1 MKGKLIFLSISA
13 LLGMVSAMEGI
24 MGIGLFLLYLLV
36 FIFVKITPV
45 KWLSINGIFFLL
57 FYIVA
62 DYTEQVNHTNLF
74 PEKTVFQIQ
83 FSDRIKI
90 DGDRMR
96 AIVNELD
103 TKEKLNLNYKIPSE
117 LEKEWL
123 IHSQHLKKICTV
135 SGKLTPPK
143 TARNANAFNYQA
155 YLNHKHIFWELE
167 AVELNLE
174 NCQFRPLSIFDYVK
188 GWRVKGITLI
198 NDSFSSSTAPL
209 AAALIF
215 GTQDYLPEEL
225 LSSYQKIG
233 VVHIISI
240 SGLHV
245 ALLVGMVFY
254 LGIRFGLVRERLIWT
269 MILILPF
276 YAILTGASPSVNRSV
291 LMTMI
296 VLLASH
302 KKFTTRLHSIDG
314 LCLSFLL
321 MTILDPHIIYDIGF
335 QLSYIVTFSLLLS
348 LSIMSRFPSSFIKII
363 ITSYIAQLSSLPLLL
378 YYFFEVPLISILA
391 NMIFV
396 PLYSFVLLPGLL
408 FLFLIQF
415 VSPELFRFLS
425 AILSYLIGRSD
436 QLATLFAS
444 FNWTRI
450 VTGRPSKGFLFIY
463 GTVIIFSF
471 IWWEQKKHK
480 YIAFFLPWLIIV
492 AQLLSPIISEE
503 GEITAIDVGQG
514 DSILIQLPHNT
525 GNILIDTGGTISFKT
540 DVWKQKNKKFE
551 VGKDVVVPF
560 LKSKGIRKLDL
571 LVLTHGDQDHMGGV
585 MAVLNNLKVEQILL
599 PYVAT
604 EQGSMENNLSELAKS
619 KGVKVSYVYEG
630 LVWRIDANQFS
641 ILGPE
646 KGYVGEKNDGSIIL
660 HAKIAGTNWLFTGDL
675 GKEGEERV
683 VKTYPH
689 MLVDVLKVGHHGSR
703 HSTSLEFIEQYSP
716 KYSII
721 SVGEKNGFGH
731 PHYEVLRILEE
742 AGSKVL
748 RTDLHGGITYKFT
761 DKGGTFITVIP

>member
-1 MKGKLIFLSISA
+1 MKGKLIFFSISA
-13 LLGMVSAMEGI
+13 LLGMVSAIEGI

-62 DYTEQVNHTNLF
+62 DYSEQLNQTYLS
-74 PEKTVFQIQ
+74 PEETVFQLQ
-83 FSDRIKI
+83 FSDHIKI
-90 DGDRMR
+90 NGDRMR
-96 AIVNELD
+96 AIVTEQN
-103 TKEKLNLNYKIPSE
+103 TKEKLNLNYQIPSE

-123 IHSQHLKKICTV
+123 IQSQHVKRVCTV

-155 YLNHKHIFWELE
+155 YLYHKHIFWEFE
-167 AVELNLE
+167 AAELNLE
-174 NCQFRPLSIFDYVK
+174 NCQFRQLSIIDYVK
-188 GWRVKGITLI
+188 GLRMKGITLI

-215 GTQDYLPEEL
+215 GIQDYLPEEL

-245 ALLVGMVFY
+245 ALLVGMIFY

-269 MILILPF
+269 LIFILPF

-291 LMTMI
+291 LMTMV
-296 VLLASH
+296 VLFTSH
-302 KKFTTRLHSIDG
+302 KKFTARLHAIDG

-321 MTILDPHIIYDIGF
+321 MTISDPHIIYDIGF
-335 QLSYIVTFSLLLS
+335 QLSYTVTFSLLLS
-348 LSIMSRFPSSFIKII
+348 FSIMSRFPSSFIKLI
-363 ITSYIAQLSSLPLLL
+363 ITSYIAQLSSLPLIL

-391 NMIFV
+391 NLIFV
-396 PLYSFVLLPGLL
+396 PLYSFILLPGLI

-444 FNWTRI
+444 FNWTSI
-450 VTGRPSKGFLFIY
+450 VIGRPSTGFLFLY
-463 GTVIIFSF
+463 GTVIVLSF
-471 IWWEQKKHK
+471 ICWEQKKHY

-492 AQLLSPIISEE
+492 VQILSPIISEE
-503 GEITAIDVGQG
+503 GEITVIDVGQG
-514 DSILIQLPHNT
+514 DSILIQLPHNS
-525 GNILIDTGGTISFKT
+525 GNFLIDTGGTISFKT
-540 DVWKQKNKKFE
+540 DAWKQKNKKFE

-560 LKSKGIRKLDL
+560 LKAKGIRKLDL
-571 LVLTHGDQDHMGGV
+571 LILTHGDQDHIGGG
-585 MAVLNNLKVEQILL
+585 MAVLNHLKVEQILL
-599 PYVAT
+599 PYIAT
-604 EQGSMENNLSELAKS
+604 EQGPLESKLSKFAKS

-630 LVWRIDANQFS
+630 LVWRIGTNQFS

-660 HAKIAGTNWLFTGDL
+660 HAKIAETNWLFTGDL
-675 GKEGEERV
+675 GKEGEERLI
-683 VKTYPH
+683 KTYPN

-703 HSTSLEFIEQYSP
+703 NSTSFGFIEQYSP
-716 KYSII
+716 NYSII

-742 AGSKVL
+742 AGSMVL